1 MARKPAALAREL
13 LRNFPKGRR
22 GKNRRRR
29 KTTGPAQASNAR
41 GPAATEVVES
51 PDEPQELDPVLAE
64 DDGAIV
70 DQRADDVDGD
80 LDDDPDEV
88 DAGDD
93 DEPADANGKLDE
105 FPRSAKA
112 PRPDDAEEAA

>member
-1 MARKPAALAREL
+1 VKHVVAAVHGER
-13 LRNFPKGRR
+13 
-22 GKNRRRR
+22 
-29 KTTGPAQASNAR
+29 
-41 GPAATEVVES
+41 
-51 PDEPQELDPVLAE
+51 
-64 DDGAIV
+64 
-70 DQRADDVDGD
+70 QRAGARQIADGD
-80 LDDDPDEV
+80 LDDDPYEV